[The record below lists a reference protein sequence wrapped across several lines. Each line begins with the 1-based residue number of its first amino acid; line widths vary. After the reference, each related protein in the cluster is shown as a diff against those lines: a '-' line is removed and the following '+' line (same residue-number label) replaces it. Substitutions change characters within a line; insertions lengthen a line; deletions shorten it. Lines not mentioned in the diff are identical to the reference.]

1 MKPPDLNTKHFFGVG
16 EMARKFFW
24 SDLDAVPP
32 GEWTCSRG
40 ALLYPPWLPQ
50 DLIGLRANVEDHPAM
65 AQSSM
70 MMNRGPRRKRCI
82 FQKAMAFDRSYDLL
96 TDLRQLILRRLSV
109 FRRRL
114 RPFVG
119 NIIDN
124 SWNRHYIGGSIS
136 WDPEIAAD
144 GLGGISPRKSALPRC

>member
-1 MKPPDLNTKHFFGVG
+1 
-16 EMARKFFW
+16 
-24 SDLDAVPP
+24 
-32 GEWTCSRG
+32 
-40 ALLYPPWLPQ
+40 
-50 DLIGLRANVEDHPAM
+50 
-65 AQSSM
+65 
-70 MMNRGPRRKRCI
+70 
-82 FQKAMAFDRSYDLL
+82 MAFDWSYDLL

-119 NIIDN
+119 DIIDN

-144 GLGGISPRKSALPRC
+144 GFGRYLATQIRFATLLITICADLRALTRPDLLRRVAHPQPEFSG